1 MNFRI
6 VKMEIVDIEIK
17 TGGKFG
23 EGKKLTLNN
32 FMLFER
38 AEIDWGKNINVICG
52 EIS

>member
-23 EGKKLTLNN
+23 ELKKTN
-32 FMLFER
+32 FKQFH
-38 AEIDWGKNINVICG
+38 AF
-52 EIS
+52 